1 MVEDAGDS
9 PAGARPTS
17 GENVDRDAIHRP
29 AGIPLRGDGIGTGSS
44 SRDMAKLSA
53 ENFIDYV
60 ERSRLVEDDQLQ
72 KSLDA
77 LKAQHGGNLPED
89 SEVVANHLINA
100 GLITQWH
107 ADKIQDRKY
116 KGFRLGKYKLLRLI
130 GTGGMSSVYLAEH
143 VLDLPRSY

>member
-1 MVEDAGDS
+1 
-9 PAGARPTS
+9 
-17 GENVDRDAIHRP
+17 
-29 AGIPLRGDGIGTGSS
+29 
-44 SRDMAKLSA
+44 MAKLSA

-60 ERSRLVEDDQLQ
+60 ERSGLVEEDQLQ

-77 LKAQHGGNLPED
+77 LKAKHGGTLPED
-89 SEVVANHLINA
+89 SELVANHLINA
-100 GLITQWH
+100 NLITQWH

-143 VLDLPRSY
+143 AQIGRRHSLLKNARRT